1 MSSTLHT
8 GMDGSFRVL
17 VPVVVEPGAVGE
29 EGDML
34 GKVERHGDYDHAEEE
49 EEERI

>member
-1 MSSTLHT
+1 MNGGFCTLV
-8 GMDGSFRVL
+8 SI
-17 VPVVVEPGAVGE
+17 VVEPGAVGE